1 MADVAR
7 TARAASAG
15 AARYLPGQTA
25 ANATA
30 PCQSVAA
37 GKCTSTGVRQQCSGL
52 SRCTVPASIRYVTLN
67 SYSHIVVN
75 DRRSPR
81 LTVKPVGV
89 GDAPST
95 RFDRP
100 EAGALPG
107 CRPPN
112 PRDI

>member
-30 PCQSVAA
+30 PCQSVAT
-37 GKCTSTGVRQQCSGL
+37 GKRTSTGLRRQCSGL
-52 SRCTVPASIRYVTLN
+52 SACAVPAAIRYVTLN
-67 SYSHIVVN
+67 RHSHMIVN
-75 DRRSPR
+75 DRRLPR
-81 LTVKPVGV
+81 LTVNPVCV

-95 RFDRP
+95 CLDRP
-100 EAGALPG
+100 QALG
-107 CRPPN
+107 TLPPN